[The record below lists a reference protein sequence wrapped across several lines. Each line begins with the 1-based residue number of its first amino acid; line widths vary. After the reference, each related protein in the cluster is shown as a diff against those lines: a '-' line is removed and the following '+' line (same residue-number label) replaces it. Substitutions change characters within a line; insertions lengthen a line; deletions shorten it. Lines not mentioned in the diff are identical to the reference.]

1 MRVVS
6 YFSEKPDNSKV
17 VYQGKRATVFI
28 REDIQ
33 EHIVTEQDGT
43 ERTEWSATEYTA
55 TVNAN
60 SAKVTKE
67 LKQQIIEKNKKD
79 AAKEVREKRDALLK
93 QSDIEMMN
101 DRLEKMTDESAQEW
115 KDYRQALRD
124 ITEQEGFP
132 FEVVFPE
139 MPVTEYAEYFT
150 PINARVSDLEDAV
163 VELAEIITEV

>member
-1 MRVVS
+1 MRAVS
-6 YFSEKPDNSKV
+6 YFTEKPEAKKV
-17 VYQGKRATVFI
+17 AVNGKQATVFF
-28 REDIQ
+28 REDIT
-33 EHIVTEQDGT
+33 EHTVEDENG
-43 ERTEWSATEYTA
+43 ERKEWTAVEYIT

-60 SAKVTKE
+60 SANALAKAQVIAKE
-67 LKQQIIEKNKKD
+67 TEI
-79 AAKEVREKRDALLK
+79 AAKEVRAKRDELLK
-93 QSDIEMMN
+93 QSDVVMLS
-101 DRLEKMTDESAQEW
+101 DRLERMTDESAQEW